1 MRNVISAALLG
12 LTLAVAAHTGAAQEL
27 KVGAS
32 DSVQSVLAAQK
43 GKRVTV
49 RVRSGQEFT
58 GIMREATGKLVHL
71 GAISGREFFDAVVP
85 LEVID
90 AVVIRTRQ
98 Q

>member
-1 MRNVISAALLG
+1 MRNVISATLLG
-12 LTLAVAAHTGAAQEL
+12 LTLAVTAHTSAAQEL
-27 KVGAS
+27 KIGAN
-32 DSVQSVLAAQK
+32 DSVQSVLVAQK

-58 GIMREATGKLVHL
+58 GIIREATGKLVHL

-90 AVVIRTRQ
+90 AVIVRTKQ
-98 Q
+98 